1 MPHIMTFMTLRK
13 KKIYEIIE
21 NPSGRVLLFHSYIKT
36 RQIPLKH
43 SILIKLKSK
52 MFSSLSKV
60 LNCGT
65 DVIELLKLY
74 LFKVLTRIE
83 VLYCLYLVLMSKMF
97 S

>member
-1 MPHIMTFMTLRK
+1 MGIHQGEYFCFIHI
-13 KKIYEIIE
+13 
-21 NPSGRVLLFHSYIKT
+21 
-36 RQIPLKH
+36 LKLDKYLWNIVC
-43 SILIKLKSK
+43 ILIKLKSK
-52 MFSSLSKV
+52 MFSSLAEV